1 MVIKR
6 RFGQTEAPY
15 ELENNQCPP
24 QGRRFGQTRAPILE
38 NANEDYSG
46 KSTQQYNVSSRYH
59 PTAHRQEFYSKNGP

>member
-6 RFGQTEAPY
+6 RFSQTGAPV
-15 ELENNQCPP
+15 
-24 QGRRFGQTRAPILE
+24 LE

-59 PTAHRQEFYSKNGP
+59 PTAHRQEFHSKNGP